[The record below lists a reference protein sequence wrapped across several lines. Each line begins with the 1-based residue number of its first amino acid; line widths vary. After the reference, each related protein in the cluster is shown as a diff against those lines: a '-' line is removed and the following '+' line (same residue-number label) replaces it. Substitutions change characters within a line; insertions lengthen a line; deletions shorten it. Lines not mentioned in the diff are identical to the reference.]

1 MFLSTLKQILKLNCI
16 HRLKS
21 WELIVVVNIL
31 LVPLII
37 TTLVMAS
44 SIRPHVLIRLSRM
57 VLLRGNIDILLNV
70 PSQCCHTQTSLC
82 PIGIMQFL
90 PLFIS
95 LTDFSLIYFTTNL
108 LGRSYSNLNQISYTL
123 ELLAVHASLFSDPI
137 ININFIHTQHLASF
151 LVIQPTPKGI
161 FV

>member
-1 MFLSTLKQILKLNCI
+1 M
-16 HRLKS
+16 
-21 WELIVVVNIL
+21 VVNIL

-95 LTDFSLIYFTTNL
+95 LTDFSLLYFTTNL

-137 ININFIHTQHLASF
+137 ININVIHTQHLAPF